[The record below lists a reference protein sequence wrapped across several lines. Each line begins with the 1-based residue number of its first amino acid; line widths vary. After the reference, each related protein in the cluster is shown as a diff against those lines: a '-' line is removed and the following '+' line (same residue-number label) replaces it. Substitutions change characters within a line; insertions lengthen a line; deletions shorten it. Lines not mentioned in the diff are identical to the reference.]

1 MIDKKYNKQR
11 RLAIETGHKLGLI
24 AAADF
29 CGIKNHEPKDMNL
42 SNRVVFQSK
51 DKFDKD
57 FDKLTKMALPKN
69 PFLNKNCIQKENE
82 LRV

>member
-42 SNRVVFQSK
+42 SNRVVF
-51 DKFDKD
+51 
-57 FDKLTKMALPKN
+57 
-69 PFLNKNCIQKENE
+69 
-82 LRV
+82 